1 MRLFRLASSKAV
13 LILARCPDEHDE
25 HDEHYKLHGMTLCQG
40 AVGEH
45 RVQRDVSDWPQ
56 VHGTSVPVPNLAS

>member
-1 MRLFRLASSKAV
+1 MRLFRLASSNAV

-25 HDEHYKLHGMTLCQG
+25 HYKLRGMTLYQE
-40 AVGEH
+40 AFGER